1 MSDDEYE
8 EFDDDDYEE
17 IDESEEENE
26 NEGEEDN
33 IERDFDIEDVV
44 VSNKNENKLIN
55 ISEMEKLLN
64 STEKR
69 TSDKITKY
77 EYTKVIG
84 LRSTQISLGMPP
96 LTDIQEL
103 QDPYLIAIK
112 EYQEN
117 KIPFIIQRPLPDGES
132 FEYWRLEDLKKITIY
147 LFKF

>member
-17 IDESEEENE
+17 LDDSEEENE

-33 IERDFDIEDVV
+33 TDRDFDIEDVV
-44 VSNKNENKLIN
+44 VSTNKEK
-55 ISEMEKLLN
+55 KLLN
-64 STEKR
+64 ISDMENLLNSKDKQ

-96 LTDIQEL
+96 LTDIGDL
-103 QDPYLIAIK
+103 QDPYLISIK

-132 FEYWRLEDLKKITIY
+132 FEYWRLEDLKKNNNILI
-147 LFKF
+147 

>member
-1 MSDDEYE
+1 MSDDDYE
-8 EFDDDDYEE
+8 DFVDDDDYEE
-17 IDESEEENE
+17 IDDSEEENE
-26 NEGEEDN
+26 NEGDEDN
-33 IERDFDIEDVV
+33 VDRDFDIEDVI
-44 VSNKNENKLIN
+44 VSSKKENKLIN
-55 ISEMEKLLN
+55 LSEMETLLN
-64 STEKR
+64 SKDKC

-96 LTDIQEL
+96 LTDIEEL

-132 FEYWRLEDLKKITIY
+132 FEYWRLEDLKKNNNILI
-147 LFKF
+147 

>member
-8 EFDDDDYEE
+8 DFDDDDYEE
-17 IDESEEENE
+17 IDDDSEEENE
-26 NEGEEDN
+26 NEGDEDN
-33 IERDFDIEDVV
+33 NDREFDIEDVV
-44 VSNKNENKLIN
+44 ISTSKEKKLVN
-55 ISEMEKLLN
+55 IADMEELLN
-64 STEKR
+64 SKDKH

-84 LRSTQISLGMPP
+84 LRSTQISLGMSP
-96 LTDIQEL
+96 LTDIEEL

-132 FEYWRLEDLKKITIY
+132 FEYWRLEDLKKNNNILI
-147 LFKF
+147 

>member
-17 IDESEEENE
+17 IDECEEENE

-132 FEYWRLEDLKKITIY
+132 FEYWRLEDLKKNNNILI
-147 LFKF
+147 

>member
-132 FEYWRLEDLKKITIY
+132 FEYWRLEDLKKNNNILI
-147 LFKF
+147 